1 MSRLELLQDVINLN
15 MKFHR
20 RSERS
25 FTPSQIFQSAEMK
38 NDGTGVTVSFAT
50 ERVVGSDSYPHFI
63 KISSD
68 LYTTSGHFRRSIEFR
83 AKLTDID
90 REEFMK
96 YKCLRK
102 PAEFYED
109 TRKEKQLF
117 DALWETCDL

>member
-20 RSERS
+20 RSEHS
-25 FTPSQIFQSAEMK
+25 FTPSQIFQSAKMK
-38 NDGTGVTVSFAT
+38 NGVTVYFGT
-50 ERVVGSDSYPHFI
+50 ERVVGSYRYIHSI

-90 REEFMK
+90 REEVMK
-96 YKCLRK
+96 YKRLRE